1 MCYAGCDFLLT
12 MTALR
17 PHTESVS
24 RTHIWGLFF
33 TLLAFNFL
41 LRIVYARFD
50 FLLNP
55 DELLWAV
62 SAREFLAGKTLYRD
76 VWLDKPPGATLIY
89 AAVFALTG
97 VKMVAIR
104 IFTPLYVFLTAL
116 AVRAIGKQL

>member
-1 MCYAGCDFLLT
+1 
-12 MTALR
+12 MTALA
-17 PHTESVS
+17 PQSDQAP
-24 RTHIWGLFF
+24 RTRTWTLLFV
-33 TLLAFNFL
+33 LLAFNFL

-62 SAREFLAGKTLYRD
+62 SAREFLAGKALYRE

-89 AAVFALTG
+89 AAVFGLTG

-104 IFTPLYVFLTAL
+104 IFSLPWVLS
-116 AVRAIGKQL
+116 